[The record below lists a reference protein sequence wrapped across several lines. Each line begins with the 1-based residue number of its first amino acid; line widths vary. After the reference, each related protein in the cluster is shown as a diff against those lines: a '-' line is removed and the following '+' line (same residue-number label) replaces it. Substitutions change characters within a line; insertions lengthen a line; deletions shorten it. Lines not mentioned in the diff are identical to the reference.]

1 MGLKTSRWNVQDSL
15 ETPEDCAAFIEAAI
29 EDAGDD
35 PAFLALVIGEV
46 ARACGM
52 TQTARGAGLSREG
65 LYKALGADGNPSW
78 STIVRVLAA
87 LGLRIHVM
95 PA

>member
-1 MGLKTSRWNVQDSL
+1 MSLKTTRWNVQDSL

-46 ARACGM
+46 ARARGM

-65 LYKALGADGNPSW
+65 LYKALAADGNPSW

-87 LGLRIHVM
+87 LGLRIHVT